1 MKFLI
6 SIVLISLFYIG
17 QSQENTLLKGIYLGH
32 LEFFNNSPKG
42 TDQFYIE
49 KSSREGTAWEGSES
63 ITIRLNESD
72 RKITNVWGFSF
83 GESAYIQYQNDFF
96 PIFSAEDSILFYSYG
111 TVSKEDWYKG
121 DYQNPS
127 DAKRAKA
134 NAIDKA
140 KLEKHK
146 YLIDQNSGEIT
157 RVPTKLELEELAEKY
172 MEVIIYRISKK
183 EKDSAFVVTVND
195 GNPTICQINS
205 VHSYLVSPE
214 MGETTI
220 CLSDDDHTCIDIPFN
235 QKTPQYVE
243 VSLKENETKAELRLA
258 KQEEGEWNWGQ
269 IMNSKRRA
277 END

>member
-1 MKFLI
+1 MKFSI
-6 SIVLISLFYIG
+6 SIVLISLCSIG
-17 QSQENTLLKGIYLGH
+17 QAQENTLLKGLYLSH
-32 LEFFNNSPKG
+32 LEYLNNSPKG
-42 TDQFYIE
+42 TDQLYIE
-49 KSSREGTAWEGSES
+49 KSIRKGNAWEGSES

-72 RKITNVWGFSF
+72 RKIINVWGFSD

-121 DYQNPS
+121 DYQKPS

-146 YLIDQNSGEIT
+146 YLIDQNSGAIT
-157 RVPTKLELEELAEKY
+157 RVPIKLELEELAEKY

-183 EKDSAFVVTVND
+183 QKDSVFVVTVND
-195 GNPTICQINS
+195 GNPVICQINS

-235 QKTPQYVE
+235 HKTPQYVE
-243 VSLKENETKAELRLA
+243 VSLKENETMTELRLA
-258 KQEEGEWNWGQ
+258 KKEEGEWKSGQ
-269 IMNSKRRA
+269 IMSFKKRA